1 MADSNKYIDMSAK
14 EALKLAKDKYLL
26 LPDIQREYV
35 WSMEDIEKLFESIV
49 DGYPIGSCIFWKTNK
64 KTLNAEKP
72 NLYFF
77 LREFKREESKNE
89 KASEVFGEEGDYYI
103 VLDGQQRITSLN
115 IALYGSY
122 TCYKGGR
129 GRSKSDPKYWITR
142 ELYYNLDYYKNEE
155 DEEKD
160 DENPPKRFS
169 FLTKED
175 ANNGNY
181 YKVKN
186 ILAFDDDRALLRE
199 LIKAGYEEIIQNDLC
214 RLFSRIHS
222 SGSDGIVHYYCISE
236 NTYDEALDIFVRVNS
251 TGRKLSKSDLLFSTL
266 IDGWKEG
273 KENIENTLKSA
284 NSKGDS
290 FSFSRDYLMRLL
302 LVLADA
308 PTNLKIESFDKKT
321 IQKIRDDWKNLSK
334 TFINMVETLVS
345 IGLSDG
351 FLTSYNATMPIVY
364 FIYKGGK
371 INSEGAKKEIRKF
384 LSISMAKR
392 LFGVASND
400 ALRSTRAALQ
410 SYDCK
415 KNPFVL
421 SIFDS
426 VTLTGNRTFKVEETD
441 IDYWLDNYTI
451 GPNTYIILSL
461 LYPTLKLSQ
470 ESFHQDHCHPH
481 VSFDDKPISSLG
493 LSEETVREWQYK
505 RNLLPNLQF
514 LEGRENESKN
524 KTPLKDWIADGNTI
538 KFLPSGVSLELKDF
552 DDFFTERRKLIRG
565 ELIRIF
571 NIKITTE

>member
-222 SGSDGIVHYYCISE
+222 SGSDDIVQEAVRHTKRTHPKRNIIVDM
-236 NTYDEALDIFVRVNS
+236 YDEIIPV
-251 TGRKLSKSDLLFSTL
+251 
-266 IDGWKEG
+266 
-273 KENIENTLKSA
+273 
-284 NSKGDS
+284 
-290 FSFSRDYLMRLL
+290 M
-302 LVLADA
+302 ADA
-308 PTNLKIESFDKKT
+308 NLIVQVIVNLMDNAVKYSDEDSDVTVSVRRENAHTVVISVSDHGTGISDEEKEKVFDMFYT
-321 IQKIRDDWKNLSK
+321 GGSRS
-334 TFINMVETLVS
+334 
-345 IGLSDG
+345 SD
-351 FLTSYNATMPIVY
+351 S
-364 FIYKGGK
+364 
-371 INSEGAKKEIRKF
+371 R
-384 LSISMAKR
+384 R
-392 LFGVASND
+392 
-400 ALRSTRAALQ
+400 
-410 SYDCK
+410 
-415 KNPFVL
+415 
-421 SIFDS
+421 
-426 VTLTGNRTFKVEETD
+426 
-441 IDYWLDNYTI
+441 
-451 GPNTYIILSL
+451 
-461 LYPTLKLSQ
+461 
-470 ESFHQDHCHPH
+470 
-481 VSFDDKPISSLG
+481 SLG
-493 LSEETVREWQYK
+493 LGLALCRSIITSHGGTISVSDNIPNGTVVSFTLPIGEV
-505 RNLLPNLQF
+505 NL
-514 LEGRENESKN
+514 NE
-524 KTPLKDWIADGNTI
+524 
-538 KFLPSGVSLELKDF
+538 
-552 DDFFTERRKLIRG
+552 
-565 ELIRIF
+565 
-571 NIKITTE
+571 